1 MVILK
6 KEGDKIYQAL
16 IYLKKKKLFNK
27 FGYSIYDFN
36 NIDLICKKFLPDIIQ
51 CPFNIFDRRL
61 LKKKNLSK
69 LKRKILKFTLDQFFY
84 KVS

>member
-6 KEGDKIYQAL
+6 KKEIKFTNIN
-16 IYLKKKKLFNK
+16 IFKKKKLFNK

-61 LKKKNLSK
+61 LKKK
-69 LKRKILKFTLDQFFY
+69 I
-84 KVS
+84 